1 MRPWEV
7 VIREALPEKFDRYVV
22 QSLLSES
29 SMGRVFRAYDPLGRR
44 SVAIKTLRASTSA
57 KGVGDRTHR
66 RFAREAQIAAT
77 LSHPAIVTIFDVH
90 EDYFVM
96 ELLDGVSLA
105 AMLEEQGPL
114 SIDDALHI
122 LAPVADAL
130 DYAHAEG
137 TVHRDIKAANIIV
150 LTGMQPKLTDF
161 GIARFRE
168 SIGSTA
174 PGGLVGSP
182 SYMAPEQFTTGRA
195 TPKSDQ
201 FSLAVVAYEA
211 LTGARPFEGESI
223 PNVAH
228 RIVHVEPAPI
238 RYKRPELP
246 DAFDAAFQRALAKD
260 AGQRFPNCRAFV
272 QALERGARTT
282 AGEAR
287 AHPVPPVVRRA
298 ASRAA
303 GFDATRTLR
312 GFLGRTHRL
321 ALLAALALATAA
333 LAATALAF
341 TPLVQRLV
349 ELRRAANPRAAPIR
363 AAIRVDTTPPRAEV
377 HLDGIPAGPSPV
389 TLWGVDPGRH
399 TLTVALEGYER
410 TTIDLEVPPAGGLLP
425 IHMALQR
432 AASPATGPPRP
443 ASATRGY

>member
-1 MRPWEV
+1 
-7 VIREALPEKFDRYVV
+7 
-22 QSLLSES
+22 
-29 SMGRVFRAYDPLGRR
+29 MGRVFRAYDPLGRR
-44 SVAIKTLRASTSA
+44 SVAIKTLRSSTSA
-57 KGVGDRTHR
+57 QGVGDRTYR

-90 EDYFVM
+90 EEYFVM

-114 SIDDALHI
+114 AVDDALQI
-122 LAPVADAL
+122 LGPVADAL

-137 TVHRDIKAANIIV
+137 TLHRDIKAANIIV
-150 LTGMQPKLTDF
+150 MTGMRPKLTDF

-228 RIVHVEPAPI
+228 RIVHLEPPPI
-238 RYKRPELP
+238 RSRRPELP
-246 DAFDAAFQRALAKD
+246 VGYDAGFQRALAKD
-260 AGQRFPNCRAFV
+260 AQQRFPNCRGFL
-272 QALERGARTT
+272 QALERGAQT
-282 AGEAR
+282 APE
-287 AHPVPPVVRRA
+287 PVHSAPAGPVVVRRPHA
-298 ASRAA
+298 RPRRPA

-312 GFLGRTHRL
+312 GFLDQGRGSRL
-321 ALLAALALATAA
+321 ALILGLALAGAA
-333 LAATALAF
+333 LAATALALA
-341 TPLVQRLV
+341 PVVQRLA
-349 ELRRAANPRAAPIR
+349 ELRRAPSPSPMPAK
-363 AAIRVDTTPPRAEV
+363 AAIRVDTTPPHGQV
-377 HLDGIPAGPSPV
+377 QLDGMPAGPAPV
-389 TLWGVDPGRH
+389 TLWGVGAGRH
-399 TLTVALEGYER
+399 TLSVALEGYEPA
-410 TTIDLEVPPAGGLLP
+410 TLELEVPAAGGLLP
-425 IHMALQR
+425 VHL
-432 AASPATGPPRP
+432 SLRP
-443 ASATRGY
+443 ASARGY